1 MEFYAACEGY
11 MDKQK
16 DDIMPLRF
24 ASYRVAESMAG
35 TKAIGNIDRFW
46 PIEVKA
52 KSKQPPLTKEQIED
66 IFKRHNIKVK

>member
-1 MEFYAACEGY
+1 MA
-11 MDKQK
+11 
-16 DDIMPLRF
+16 IRF

-35 TKAIGNIDRFW
+35 TKALGNIERFW

-52 KSKQPPLTKEQIED
+52 KSNQPPLTKEQIED